1 VGGVAAQFFT
11 NTGAVL
17 TGGKLYTYAA
27 GTTTPATT
35 FTSSQGTTAWTNP
48 IVLDAAGRVSGS
60 GEIWLTDGI
69 NYKFLLK
76 DSNDVLIA
84 TYDNISG
91 INSNSVSFTNQQ
103 QIITATANQTVFNL
117 SISYQVA
124 TNSLSVFVDGVN
136 QYGPGAQYA
145 YTETSSTS
153 VTFTNGLHVGA
164 VVKFTTTQQQG
175 AGAVNASQVTYNPA
189 GAGAVATNVQAKL
202 RQYVSVLDYGA
213 VGDST
218 TNDTAAFTA
227 AQNAAAFIEVP
238 AGLICKVD
246 AGLSYQ
252 KFFGSGT
259 VFEPGRTWQLSRSP
273 QTAQTQKVYRDTF
286 GTYESAAGASVVVNS
301 GNGQSFTNTEVEGD
315 TTQNIAIYGGFDH
328 VGQFAA
334 AYSFAS
340 QTYPN
345 LGATYS
351 STTLTQTGLS
361 AFVVER
367 GVLIKTGHTPWYV
380 GAVQSKSGDTIT
392 VDGWYTQ
399 TTGVAVTPA
408 NGTGGTIN
416 PNTKI
421 WAHNANLHLPNTG
434 DATAGAGF
442 ELGLLLDKTGVGAN
456 SVGFDV
462 IGLSGEDASAHY
474 RSRGNATNG
483 FYSTNATQA
492 SFYASQSTSLGGD
505 REGFRSA
512 TSKIGFRSSADAVG
526 ISIENPTT
534 SALRTIVS
542 GGTKTQLGI
551 SGGFDILS
559 LTTVSAAGGATLS
572 STVTL
577 AILTGS
583 TVTLPLAAATGNAG
597 RLILLSNKSGGT
609 CTVSGNG
616 TNIDGSASLAIS
628 SGANKLLASDG
639 TQWLVVLN
647 G

>member
-1 VGGVAAQFFT
+1 MALTKATYTMISDANPCVTDF
-11 NTGAVL
+11 GA
-17 TGGKLYTYAA
+17 
-27 GTTTPATT
+27 
-35 FTSSQGTTAWTNP
+35 STTAT
-48 IVLDAAGRVSGS
+48 S
-60 GEIWLTDGI
+60 
-69 NYKFLLK
+69 
-76 DSNDVLIA
+76 
-84 TYDNISG
+84 
-91 INSNSVSFTNQQ
+91 
-103 QIITATANQTVFNL
+103 
-117 SISYQVA
+117 
-124 TNSLSVFVDGVN
+124 
-136 QYGPGAQYA
+136 AQNK
-145 YTETSSTS
+145 T
-153 VTFTNGLHVGA
+153 
-164 VVKFTTTQQQG
+164 
-175 AGAVNASQVTYNPA
+175 
-189 GAGAVATNVQAKL
+189 
-202 RQYVSVLDYGA
+202 
-213 VGDST
+213 
-218 TNDTAAFTA
+218 AFTA
-227 AQNAAAFIEVP
+227 AIVATGFAFVP
-238 AGLICKVD
+238 NGVFEIDSGLNP
-246 AGLSYQ
+246 YQ
-252 KFFGSGT
+252 FFGQGT
-259 VFEPGRTWQLSRSP
+259 VFENGLTWQLSRSP

-301 GNGQSFTNTEVEGD
+301 GNGQSLTNTEVEGD

-345 LGATYS
+345 SGATYTA
-351 STTLTQTGLS
+351 TTLTQTGLS
-361 AFVVER
+361 AYVVER
-367 GVLIKTGHTPWYV
+367 GMFIKTSHVPWYV
-380 GAVQSKSGDTIT
+380 GKVVSKSGNTIT

-399 TTGVAVTPA
+399 TTGVVATPA
-408 NGTGGTIN
+408 NGTGGVIN
-416 PNTKI
+416 PNTKV
-421 WAHNANLHLPNTG
+421 WAHNANLHLISSG
-434 DATAGAGF
+434 DATSGTGF

-462 IGLSGEDASAHY
+462 VGLSGEDAAAHY
-474 RSRGNATNG
+474 RSRGNTTDG

-492 SFYASQSTSLGGD
+492 SFHAVQSTSLGGD
-505 REGFRSA
+505 REGFRSE

-526 ISIENPTT
+526 VSIENPTT

-542 GGTKTQLGI
+542 GGTKTQLGT

-559 LTTVSAAGGATLS
+559 LTTVSAAGGATLA

-583 TVTLPLAAATGNAG
+583 TVNLPLAAATGNAG